1 MYATVHCFV
10 AEEGI
15 PNFDFFLAIPVADTV
30 QVATTTP
37 TTAITTTAITAITI
51 SQSTK

>member
-1 MYATVHCFV
+1 MYVAVHCFV

-15 PNFDFFLAIPVADTV
+15 PNFDFFLAIPVADIV

-37 TTAITTTAITAITI
+37 TTAITI